1 MYGIWYILTNQVQKE
16 WVLLNVECFIME
28 CGLIY
33 IGKRTMICLHTFQD
47 DVSRWKELLVNVAP

>member
-16 WVLLNVECFIME
+16 WVLLNVEYFIME
-28 CGLIY
+28 YGLIHM
-33 IGKRTMICLHTFQD
+33 GKRTMICLHTFQD